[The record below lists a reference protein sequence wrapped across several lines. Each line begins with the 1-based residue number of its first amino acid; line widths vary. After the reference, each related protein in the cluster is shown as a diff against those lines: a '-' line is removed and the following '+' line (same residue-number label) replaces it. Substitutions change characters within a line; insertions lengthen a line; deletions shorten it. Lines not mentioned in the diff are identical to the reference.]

1 MPADTKEGNE
11 KRHALRYKPAIA
23 LRAACEW
30 LDAGPT
36 SIEGA
41 ITDFS
46 ISGIAL
52 QYSQAAEPPLIGTRG
67 RVWLRLGQE
76 SHTFEVTL
84 ARVVRW
90 AGGSWLAGLAFT
102 RRRES
107 RTRAGQVIEHLT
119 AAYRA
124 GAVERIDT
132 DAGPVAKVV
141 GTLNFHV
148 VISLHRLMRSPE
160 PPRTIDLEACT
171 GVDQSGI
178 RFLLAVRELG
188 VTLRLDPDG
197 RIGTLIDRQSAA
209 CQPIGPDACSSAEVL
224 ALQV

>member
-1 MPADTKEGNE
+1 MPTDTKEGNE
-11 KRHALRYKPAIA
+11 QRHALRYKPAIA
-23 LRAACEW
+23 VRAACEW

-36 SIEGA
+36 SIEGE

-46 ISGIAL
+46 IAGLAL
-52 QYSQAAEPPLIGTRG
+52 QYSQAAEPPLIGTTG

-76 SHTFEVTL
+76 SHTFDVTL

-102 RRRES
+102 KRRDC
-107 RTRAGQVIEHLT
+107 RTRAGRVIEHLK

-124 GAVERIDT
+124 GGVETIDT
-132 DAGPVAKVV
+132 DAGPVAKVI

-148 VISLHRLMRSPE
+148 VISLHRLLRSPE
-160 PPRTIDLEACT
+160 PPRSIDLEACT

-178 RFLLAVRELG
+178 RFLLTVRELG
-188 VTLRLDPDG
+188 VTFRLDPDG
-197 RIGTLIDRQSAA
+197 RIGTLIDRQSEA
-209 CQPIGPDACSSAEVL
+209 CQAIDPDTCSSAEVL
-224 ALQV
+224 ALQA